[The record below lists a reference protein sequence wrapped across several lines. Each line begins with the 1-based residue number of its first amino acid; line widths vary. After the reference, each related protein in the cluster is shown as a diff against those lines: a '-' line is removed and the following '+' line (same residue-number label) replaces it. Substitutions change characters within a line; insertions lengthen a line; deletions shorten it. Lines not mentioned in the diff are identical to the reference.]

1 MTNRVVYCINV
12 MFLLFGYLFL
22 FFLDVIVFM
31 TLFVGLHLCLTIAE
45 MVLMKVIYILR
56 FSMIAIMD
64 ENFITTILN
73 MFNMVFISIL
83 VISGPGG
90 SVEHREGREIINP
103 MSTKYLLYSLQRR
116 FPG

>member
-1 MTNRVVYCINV
+1 
-12 MFLLFGYLFL
+12 
-22 FFLDVIVFM
+22 M

-83 VISGPGG
+83 VIFRMMSDEQETTSWYNFMNRG
-90 SVEHREGREIINP
+90 S
-103 MSTKYLLYSLQRR
+103 YLGKKQKTEKHIFFLR
-116 FPG
+116 